1 MDPSAMTPDP
11 TMMANGPP
19 TVPLIQ
25 LAVYAALVLFLVIV
39 LLTVMAIATLPV
51 FFAALGLMDGGLRT
65 IQNDPDPVG
74 KTAKVGSLVFRS
86 LRRNLL
92 RTALT
97 YVALFVLTGMLTFF
111 YGIVMSIEGLTKEK
125 EGSQL
130 VIMTDKFG
138 IPSMLPPGY
147 IAQVKGMMRDEQV
160 LPKEL
165 QPADVDKSFMT
176 WSFVVAS
183 LDPVKPTK
191 DNSMFLFAIDPD
203 VVVNGMMAEQGL
215 SKDDLGEK
223 GWAELTAGIARVK
236 EDKRNIVVGADRLEM
251 IGKKVGDSIKLYS
264 TNYKDIDF
272 ECHIVAAFPAGSRMG
287 SNVAMR
293 FDYLTAKLDDYKTK
307 KGVEHPNASRCV
319 NLIWVRLPSKASTER
334 LASAVNQSSKFG
346 APAVKMEAFSAAIG
360 SFLEPFKDILWGMKV
375 IIMPAIALI
384 MCLVIGITITIGVRE
399 RWGEMAVMK
408 VLGFQPW
415 MVMGMVVAEA
425 VLVGLFGG
433 MLSTW
438 CVYFLPKLISWIN
451 EVAGG
456 KFTFFDNWKS
466 DWIILVWGPLLGIA
480 VGTIGAALPSWNA
493 RKVKVSEVFA
503 QVA

>member
-1 MDPSAMTPDP
+1 MDPQMMTGGPEAM
-11 TMMANGPP
+11 ASGPP
-19 TVPLIQ
+19 TIPLIQ
-25 LAVYAALVLFLVIV
+25 LAVYAALVLVGVIV
-39 LLTVMAIATLPV
+39 LLTVMAVATLPV
-51 FFAALGLMDGGLRT
+51 FFAALGLMDGGLRVVE
-65 IQNDPDPVG
+65 NDPDPVG

-111 YGIVMSIEGLTKEK
+111 YGIVKSIGDLTTEK

-147 IAQVKGMMRDEQV
+147 VSQVKGMMRDETI

-165 QPADVDKSFMT
+165 QPADIDKNFMT
-176 WSFVVAS
+176 WSFVGAS
-183 LDPVKPTK
+183 LDPAKMTK
-191 DNSMFLFAIDPD
+191 ENVMFLFCIDPD
-203 VVVNGMMAEQGL
+203 VVPNGMMAEQGL
-215 SKDDLGEK
+215 NREDLGEK
-223 GWAELTAGIARVK
+223 GWAELVAGIELVK
-236 EDKRNIVVGADRLEM
+236 KDKRNVVIGADRLQI

-264 TNYKDIDF
+264 TNYKDIEF
-272 ECHIVAAFPAGSRMG
+272 ECTIVAAFPAGSRMG
-287 SNVAMR
+287 MNAAMR
-293 FDYLTAKLDDYKTK
+293 FDYLMSKLDDYKAK
-307 KGVEHPNASRCV
+307 KGTAHPVADRCV
-319 NLIWVRLPSKASTER
+319 NLIWVRLPSKASTET
-334 LASAVNQSSKFG
+334 LAAAVNQSSKFSS
-346 APAVKMEAFSAAIG
+346 PAVKMEAFSSAIG
-360 SFLEPFKDILWGMKV
+360 SFLEPFKDILWGLKWIV
-375 IIMPAIALI
+375 MPAVVAI

-415 MVMGMVVAEA
+415 QVMGMVVAEA

-438 CVYFLPKLISWIN
+438 CVYFLPKLIAWLN
-451 EVAGG
+451 GAVGG

-466 DWIILVWGPLLGIA
+466 DPLILVWGPLLGIA